1 LERLDVANNIGDNF
15 SSEVNMKDL
24 PYTDAL
30 KMLTAM
36 SKGIIINDS
45 GVVPKYLMED
55 IVLPEFY
62 NTFAR
67 PE

>member
-1 LERLDVANNIGDNF
+1 
-15 SSEVNMKDL
+15 MKDL

>member
-1 LERLDVANNIGDNF
+1 MVWLDVANNIGDNF
-15 SSEVNMKDL
+15 NNDVTMKDL

-30 KMLTAM
+30 KVLTAM
-36 SKGIIINDS
+36 SKGIIINDA
-45 GVVPKYLMED
+45 VVIPKYLMND